1 MGFDDGNWVINFRW
15 FWYRFCGGFAADY
28 LYICLVMQVR
38 LGVCEF
44 GKIGN

>member
-1 MGFDDGNWVINFRW
+1 MGFDDGNWVILD
-15 FWYRFCGGFAADY
+15 GFTMDY
-28 LYICLVMQVR
+28 MYICLVMQVG